1 MTHSRP
7 LAVALALTFVVAGVA
22 ATTTIAQGKDATP
35 APTLRQL
42 VGQRFVVSFSGTA
55 PSASLLARVRKGE
68 IGGVLLLG
76 WNIERAAQVRELTST
91 LHRAAHDAGQP
102 RLLIMVDQEG
112 GIVRRFRWAPPRHSA
127 EELGA
132 GSISDVR
139 SVGRATAS
147 SLRSLGVDVDLAP
160 VADVPRVPG
169 STIAAQDRA
178 FSVTPSRA
186 GAFATAFAGALREGG
201 ILATAKH
208 FPGLGGAV
216 GNTDLVRVTIPTD
229 ALTAADDLAAFRRL
243 VDDGI
248 PLVMLSNA
256 VYPAYGTQPAVLS
269 PRVHALLRRQLGF
282 TGTTIS
288 DALDAVS
295 LVRGVPLSAVALGA
309 ARAGTDLLLFTGGEA
324 ASARAFAALVDEA
337 RAGELRRAALEQSY
351 ERILEL
357 KRVTRQA

>member
-1 MTHSRP
+1 MTHSKP
-7 LAVALALTFVVAGVA
+7 LAVALAVTLVVGVA
-22 ATTTIAQGKDATP
+22 ATTTAQGKDDPP

-42 VGQRFVVSFSGTA
+42 VGQRLVVSFSGTV
-55 PSASLLARVRKGE
+55 PSASLLGRIRKGE
-68 IGGVLLLG
+68 IGGVLLFGL
-76 WNIERAAQVRELTST
+76 NIERAAQVRELTRT

-112 GIVRRFRWAPPRHSA
+112 GLVRRFRWAPPRRSA
-127 EELGA
+127 EELGL
-132 GSISDVR
+132 GSLAAMR
-139 SVGRATAS
+139 SVGRATAD

-160 VADVPRVPG
+160 VADVPRVPS

-178 FSVTPSRA
+178 FSITPSKA
-186 GAFATAFAGALREGG
+186 GAFATAFADGLREGG

-229 ALTAADDLAAFRRL
+229 ARTAGADLVPFRRL

-269 PRVHALLRRQLGF
+269 PRVHALLRDDLGF
-282 TGTTIS
+282 GGTTIS
-288 DALDAVS
+288 DALDAVA
-295 LVRGVPLSAVALGA
+295 LVRGVPLSVVAFGA
-309 ARAGTDLLLFTGGEA
+309 ARAGTDLLLFTGSET
-324 ASARAFAALVDEA
+324 ASARVFGALVEA
-337 RAGELRRAALEQSY
+337 AKTGELTRASLERSY
-351 ERILEL
+351 GRILVL
-357 KRVTRQA
+357 KGT

>member
-1 MTHSRP
+1 
-7 LAVALALTFVVAGVA
+7 
-22 ATTTIAQGKDATP
+22 
-35 APTLRQL
+35 
-42 VGQRFVVSFSGTA
+42 
-55 PSASLLARVRKGE
+55 
-68 IGGVLLLG
+68 VLLLG
-76 WNIERAAQVRELTST
+76 LNIGRAAQVRELTRT

-112 GIVRRFRWAPPRHSA
+112 GIVRRFRWAPPLRSA
-127 EELGA
+127 EELGS
-132 GSISDVR
+132 GSIAAMR
-139 SVGRATAS
+139 SVGRATAD

-178 FSVTPSRA
+178 FSVTPSKA
-186 GAFATAFAGALREGG
+186 GAFATAFADGLREGG

-229 ALTAADDLAAFRRL
+229 VRTARADLVPFRRL
-243 VDDGI
+243 VEDGI

-269 PRVHALLRRQLGF
+269 PRVHDLLHEELGF
-282 TGTTIS
+282 AGTTIS
-288 DALDAVS
+288 DALDAVAA
-295 LVRGVPLSAVALGA
+295 VRGVPLSTVASGA
-309 ARAGTDLLLFTGGEA
+309 ARAGTDLLLFTGSEA
-324 ASARAFAALVDEA
+324 ASARAFDALVNDA
-337 RAGELRRAALEQSY
+337 RIGELRRAPLERSY

-357 KRVTRQA
+357 KRVTTRA